1 MIEQTYAA
9 WENPP
14 LKIQAYFTAYT
25 KLSQHD
31 RDNLN
36 KAMKRLMGIKKMG
49 AQSAFE
55 LLAEVSLQVSKE
67 KQNEM

>member
-36 KAMKRLMGIKKMG
+36 KAMKRLMTIKKMG
-49 AQSAFE
+49 SQSAFE
-55 LLAEVSLQVSKE
+55 LLSEISLTVANK
-67 KQNEM
+67 NAPPA